1 MRFFGG
7 LLEISGVCRI
17 VFNQTQEWV
26 RTGDEFEKVGG
37 GPGFKVHRTMHVSHM
52 VRQLDRM
59 LGDPALLFLEGIEQ
73 PQYRAWF
80 KEGTL
85 NVVRNDR
92 EVK

>member
-1 MRFFGG
+1 MRFYGG

-17 VFNQTQEWV
+17 VINRTQEWV
-26 RTGDEFEKVGG
+26 RTGDEFEKVSG
-37 GPGFKVHRTMHVSHM
+37 GPGFKVHKTMHVSHM
-52 VRQLDRM
+52 VRKLDRM
-59 LGDPALLFLEGIEQ
+59 LGDPTLFVLEGIE